1 MSGERPRPDA
11 VAGWTRRVA
20 VASRSCRAAVAGW
33 SRRAGRGQTQIDFAV
48 GAGVFLLAL
57 AFVVAFVPTLF
68 EPFAVAD
75 SASPLV
81 SDRVADGA
89 VDLFGVPANASGSAA
104 LHAPTRP
111 GVLSPACT
119 VAFFTAN
126 ATLADDAGCPFDAGT
141 DADELFGIDDDVQIV
156 VHDLNETDPS
166 TNPVTVD
173 LGTRHGAVGG
183 ELARSSADP
192 SAATD
197 GVAVSGRVVSL
208 QGTQYRLTVR
218 VW

>member
-1 MSGERPRPDA
+1 MSGERPRR
-11 VAGWTRRVA
+11 VAGVDG
-20 VASRSCRAAVAGW
+20 SRQATGVDG
-33 SRRAGRGQTQIDFAV
+33 SRRDRRGQTQIDFAV

-104 LHAPTRP
+104 LHAPTEP

-126 ATLADDAGCPFDAGT
+126 ATLEDDAGCPFDAET
-141 DADELFGIDDDVQIV
+141 DPDELFGIDGDVQVV
-156 VHDLNETDPS
+156 VHELNETEPA

-173 LGTRHGAVGG
+173 LETRHGVVAG
-183 ELARSSADP
+183 ELRRSSADA
-192 SAATD
+192 STATD